1 MSKNKSIL
9 DGTDPNL
16 PSLNHA
22 VEMQKKVAS
31 VGFDWPSIEGV
42 IAKIHEEI
50 NEVQAETLIA
60 DNHDRLHDE
69 IGDLLFA
76 CTNLARYLNVNPE
89 EALRSGN
96 RKFYRRFLRLEQR
109 LIEQDMDIR
118 NCSLSELDQIWND
131 IKHQPEK

>member
-9 DGTDPNL
+9 NEINPKL
-16 PSLNHA
+16 PSLNQA
-22 VEMQKKVAS
+22 VEMQKKAAN

-42 IAKIHEEI
+42 IAKIYEEI
-50 NEVQAETLIA
+50 EEVKTEAVITN
-60 DNHDRLHDE
+60 NHDRIHDE

-76 CTNLARYLNVNPE
+76 CTNLARHLKVNPE

-96 RKFYRRFLRLEQR
+96 SKFYNRFIRLEQTV
-109 LIEQDMDIR
+109 IEQGLEIKS
-118 NCSLSELDQIWND
+118 CSLIDLDKIWNE